1 MQNAPSNDEGYGWLV
16 FSAILLMTAGVM
28 RFFDGIWALNFNG
41 AVPDGLKDGILGD
54 SLSTYGWTWII
65 VGIILFLAGMG
76 VLTRGQLA
84 RWIGIFAAAIGAISA
99 IWWMPY
105 YPVWSLMYILLAIFV
120 VYGLSAHGGREVGLR

>member
-1 MQNAPSNDEGYGWLV
+1 MQDAPSNDEGYGWLV

-65 VGIILFLAGMG
+65 VGVILFLAGMG

-84 RWIGIFAAAIGAISA
+84 RWIGIIAASIGAISA

-105 YPVWSLMYILLAIFV
+105 YPVWSLMYIFLAIFV
-120 VYGLSAHGGREVGLR
+120 VYGLSAHGGREVGVR